1 MEASCSPKRKAIFKD
16 QDLPA
21 HLPRGDL
28 LLILSNEHC
37 GSLKVPRT
45 LIGKVLRCVCG
56 QAQKEHVVAR

>member
-1 MEASCSPKRKAIFKD
+1 MKD

-37 GSLKVPRT
+37 GSLKVPQGT
-45 LIGKVLRCVCG
+45 HINYSWESAEVCVWAG
-56 QAQKEHVVAR
+56 PKERVVAR